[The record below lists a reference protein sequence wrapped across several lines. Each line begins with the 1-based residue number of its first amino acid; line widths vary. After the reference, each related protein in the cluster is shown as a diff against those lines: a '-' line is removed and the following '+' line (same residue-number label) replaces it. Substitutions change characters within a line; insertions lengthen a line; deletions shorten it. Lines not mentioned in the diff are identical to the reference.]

1 MGCHASEANLVE
13 QGGFLQLRSSA
24 PTFSR
29 VGYLRDPDADDPHG
43 SFGGRGG
50 WWGRFSQQMRISNLG
65 LSVCLFYDV
74 VVPKP
79 PSEREVAAEGRRK
92 EPYGTNASGEGNNCI
107 LRKMLKQ
114 HPSKPFLHAL
124 SSTRFAGAPSRREPW
139 IRGCLTRRQIP
150 I

>member
-1 MGCHASEANLVE
+1 MPSERGRPCGLRGNLITALKRPHVLSRQAPPRPRRGRPPRFFWRLGWMG
-13 QGGFLQLRSSA
+13 
-24 PTFSR
+24 
-29 VGYLRDPDADDPHG
+29 
-43 SFGGRGG
+43 
-50 WWGRFSQQMRISNLG
+50 WGVRWMRISNLG

-92 EPYGTNASGEGNNCI
+92 EPYGTNASGEENNCI

-139 IRGCLTRRQIP
+139 IRGCLTRRQTP